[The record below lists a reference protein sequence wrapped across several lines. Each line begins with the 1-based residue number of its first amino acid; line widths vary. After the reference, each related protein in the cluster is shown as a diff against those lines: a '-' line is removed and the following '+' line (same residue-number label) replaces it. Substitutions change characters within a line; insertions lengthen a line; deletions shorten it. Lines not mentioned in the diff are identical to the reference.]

1 MMMTM
6 MMMIMPTMMMMVI
19 MVVMVTNGDGEL
31 KIHSNM
37 LVHEC
42 EPRAINW
49 PSWPVNWT
57 TTLGSTTGQRHWPA
71 LLPPLASNTGH
82 HRWSTS
88 LAGIFGQ
95 DPWQHVPNTLM
106 MMTMMLIMLMMMI
119 MTMKMMMIVMMM
131 MITMVMVTVMVGQHH
146 WPALLAPLASRTGHH
161 PWSAPL
167 AGIIGQ
173 DFSQHVPNTS
183 MTARAA
189 FWDQNAGPILDPDS
203 GRKSGPRPWGFRR
216 HTFRSLRARLYVC
229 IYGCMYVCMYACM
242 YACLCVFIYAS
253 MYLCWYACLCMH
265 VYLYMCMH
273 VCMNVGRVWWFV
285 CF

>member
-1 MMMTM
+1 
-6 MMMIMPTMMMMVI
+6 
-19 MVVMVTNGDGEL
+19 VTNGDGEL

-82 HRWSTS
+82 HRWSAP
-88 LAGIFGQ
+88 LAGIIGQ

-106 MMTMMLIMLMMMI
+106 MMTFMTIMLMMMMMMI
-119 MTMKMMMIVMMM
+119 MTMKMMMIMMM
-131 MITMVMVTVMVGQHH
+131 MMMMMVIVTVMVGQHH

-161 PWSAPL
+161 HWSAPL

-173 DFSQHVPNTS
+173 DPSQHVPNTS
-183 MTARAA
+183 MTARPA
-189 FWDQNAGPILDPDS
+189 FWDQNAGPTLDPDS
-203 GRKSGPRPWGFRR
+203 GRKSR
-216 HTFRSLRARLYVC
+216 HAKVSTQRLVDTTGVSTFAPGIRVPKVGLARGGSAGTLFAACVHVCMSVSIDVCMCACMHACMHVCVSLSMHLC
-229 IYGCMYVCMYACM
+229 IYVGMRVYVCMYVCIRVCM
-242 YACLCVFIYAS
+242 YA
-253 MYLCWYACLCMH
+253 
-265 VYLYMCMH
+265 
-273 VCMNVGRVWWFV
+273 
-285 CF
+285 